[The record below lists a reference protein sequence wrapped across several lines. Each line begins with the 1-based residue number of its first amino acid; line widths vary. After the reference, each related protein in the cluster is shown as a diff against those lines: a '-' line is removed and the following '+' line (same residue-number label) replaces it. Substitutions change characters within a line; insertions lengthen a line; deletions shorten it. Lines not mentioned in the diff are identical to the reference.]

1 MLLRMLALRSDGPQD
16 RRPATA
22 SSLCQMIEPSI
33 AASVTIW

>member
-1 MLLRMLALRSDGPQD
+1 MLLQMLALRSDGPEG

-22 SSLCQMIEPSI
+22 SSLCQMIEPSV